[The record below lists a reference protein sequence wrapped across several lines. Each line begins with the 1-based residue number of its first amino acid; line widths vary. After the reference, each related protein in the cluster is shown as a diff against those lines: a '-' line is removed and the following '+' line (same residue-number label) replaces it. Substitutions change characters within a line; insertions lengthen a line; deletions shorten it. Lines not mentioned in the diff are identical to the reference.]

1 MRNRATKVLLAVVSL
16 AICLSG
22 CAKSGPKVPVVSV
35 SDILGIGSVGMIN
48 RYAGIVEAGE
58 TVKVN
63 KDANLE
69 LAEIAV
75 EAGDAVSKGQ
85 VLFSYETESLSI
97 EVERMQLEIE
107 QMNNT
112 ITTQKSQIST
122 LEKEQ
127 KTADTANKLQ
137 YTLQIQQLQLDIKET
152 EFKIAS
158 KQKEIDQAKAKLSNA
173 NVLSPVAGHIK
184 EVNANGETNP
194 QTGEPLPFISIT
206 QEGDF
211 RVRGTVNEMN
221 ASSFATDMPVIIRS
235 RTDDSVMWT
244 GTVSAVDWENPV
256 QGNNMMMY
264 GGPQDEMTTSSKY
277 PFYVKLDSFDGLM
290 LGQHVYIEPE
300 QGQMAGQEEGDGF
313 YLPSYYINDL
323 NDPDTDPWVWAVN
336 SKDKLEKRPL
346 VLGNYNMDSDSY
358 EIMEGLSLD
367 DYIAYPDENCRVGA
381 PVRYP
386 GEPDDSEP
394 ADTETPEEGFEEGFE
409 EGYEEGMAGE
419 EGFEAVPGVEGDGE
433 SDMPAETLPGDTIY
447 GGADVPAG
455 SSVPETDPGVAAVQ
469 GTEAVG

>member
-1 MRNRATKVLLAVVSL
+1 MRNRATKVLLAVVCL

-63 KDANLE
+63 KDANLQI
-69 LAEIAV
+69 AEIAV

-112 ITTQKSQIST
+112 ITTQKSQITT
-122 LEKEQ
+122 LEKDQ
-127 KTADTANKLQ
+127 KAADDANKLQ
-137 YTLQIQQLQLDIKET
+137 YTLQIQQIQLDIKET
-152 EFKIAS
+152 EYKIAS
-158 KQKEIDQAKAKLSNA
+158 KQKEIDQAKAKLADA
-173 NVLSPVAGHIK
+173 NVLSPVTGHIK

-221 ASSFATDMPVIIRS
+221 ASNFATDMPVIIRS
-235 RTDDSVMWT
+235 RTDDSLMWT
-244 GTVSAVDWENPV
+244 GTVASVDWENPV
-256 QGNNMMMY
+256 QSNNMMMY

-277 PFYVKLDSFDGLM
+277 PFYVRLNSDDGLM
-290 LGQHVYIEPE
+290 LGQHVFIWKSARWSWATIIWIPT
-300 QGQMAGQEEGDGF
+300 ATRSWRDC
-313 YLPSYYINDL
+313 PSRISSL
-323 NDPDTDPWVWAVN
+323 IPTKTAARAPRSAIPA
-336 SKDKLEKRPL
+336 SRTIPSRPSRRTPKKAL
-346 VLGNYNMDSDSY
+346 MRASRKKASGRRRISARAKVLKCPSTTS
-358 EIMEGLSLD
+358 
-367 DYIAYPDENCRVGA
+367 
-381 PVRYP
+381 
-386 GEPDDSEP
+386 P
-394 ADTETPEEGFEEGFE
+394 A
-409 EGYEEGMAGE
+409 A
-419 EGFEAVPGVEGDGE
+419 
-433 SDMPAETLPGDTIY
+433 
-447 GGADVPAG
+447 
-455 SSVPETDPGVAAVQ
+455 
-469 GTEAVG
+469 

>member
-1 MRNRATKVLLAVVSL
+1 MRNRATKVLLAVVCL

-63 KDANLE
+63 KDANLQI
-69 LAEIAV
+69 AEIAV

-112 ITTQKSQIST
+112 ITTQKSQITT
-122 LEKEQ
+122 LEKDQ
-127 KTADTANKLQ
+127 KAADDANKLQ
-137 YTLQIQQLQLDIKET
+137 YTLQIQQIQLDIKET
-152 EFKIAS
+152 EYKIAS
-158 KQKEIDQAKAKLSNA
+158 KQKEIDQAKAKLADA
-173 NVLSPVAGHIK
+173 NVLSPVTGHIK

-221 ASSFATDMPVIIRS
+221 ASNFATDMPVIIRS
-235 RTDDSVMWT
+235 RTDDSLMWT
-244 GTVSAVDWENPV
+244 GTVASVDWENPV
-256 QGNNMMMY
+256 QSNNMMMY

-277 PFYVKLDSFDGLM
+277 PFYVRLNSDDGLM
-290 LGQHVYIEPE
+290 LGQHVFIEPE
-300 QGQMAGQEEGDGF
+300 QGQLAGQEEGDGF

-323 NDPDTDPWVWAVN
+323 DSDPWVWAVN
-336 SKDKLEKRPL
+336 GKDKLEKRPL

-358 EIMEGLSLD
+358 EIMEGLSLED
-367 DYIAYPDENCRVGA
+367 FIAYPDENCREGA

-386 GEPDDSEP
+386 GEPDDSEQ
-394 ADTETPEEGFEEGFE
+394 TEPENPEEGFDEGFSEEGVGETQDFGEGEGFE
-409 EGYEEGMAGE
+409 MPVDD
-419 EGFEAVPGVEGDGE
+419 VPGSVIAEGPDG
-433 SDMPAETLPGDTIY
+433 TIDS
-447 GGADVPAG
+447 GTA
-455 SSVPETDPGVAAVQ
+455 ETDPGVAAVQ